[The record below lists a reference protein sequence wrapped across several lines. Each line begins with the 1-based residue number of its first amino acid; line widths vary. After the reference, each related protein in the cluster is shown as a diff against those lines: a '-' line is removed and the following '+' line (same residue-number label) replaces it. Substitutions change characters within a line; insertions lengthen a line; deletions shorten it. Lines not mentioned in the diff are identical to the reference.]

1 MSSTSWSSSR
11 GGRDET
17 QIECSIECH
26 HGVCSKPRTVKSGS
40 NRGRRF
46 YGCALWP
53 NADCSFFQWVRD
65 YPPMAVADEKK
76 REKGRIIIDHLDEEK
91 KDLEN
96 QIAKLKKKN
105 QKLKA
110 KIEELQELVSKHAK
124 GEKYSFIGLLISWIV
139 FAAVMYGK
147 SK

>member
-1 MSSTSWSSSR
+1 MC
-11 GGRDET
+11 
-17 QIECSIECH
+17 IMAH
-26 HGVCSKPRTVKSGS
+26 
-40 NRGRRF
+40 
-46 YGCALWP
+46 
-53 NADCSFFQWVRD
+53 CSFFQWVRD